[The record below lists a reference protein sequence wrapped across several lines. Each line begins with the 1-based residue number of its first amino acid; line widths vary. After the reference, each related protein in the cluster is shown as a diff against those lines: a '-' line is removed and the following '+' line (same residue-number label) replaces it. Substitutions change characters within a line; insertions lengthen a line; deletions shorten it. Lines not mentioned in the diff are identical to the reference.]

1 MLWTLL
7 IWVVVGLVMMSV
19 VWPIGVLARA
29 DKNGYDFERY
39 MKCMVT
45 VLDEDDADT
54 KARYN
59 VIKRFIFAVLANVFW
74 PNKIIYLTR
83 EFIPKFDE
91 LYIDLTL
98 ESLKKGEHA

>member
-7 IWVVVGLVMMSV
+7 IWVVVGLVMTVV
-19 VWPIGVLARA
+19 VWPIGVIVRA
-29 DKNGYDFERY
+29 AKNGYDLEHY

-54 KARYN
+54 RARYN
-59 VIKRFIFAVLANVFW
+59 VIKRFVLAVVHNVLW

-91 LYIDLTL
+91 LYLDLTI
-98 ESLKKGEHA
+98 EKLKNGEHA